1 MTDSCEIVH
10 GIKGFDR
17 DLKCRGFQFEIG
29 QTYTY
34 AGNVIACQSGFHAI
48 CGNPMEVFEYYAPAG
63 SRYTVVSQSGNIAR
77 HQSDSKT
84 ASATITIGV
93 ELHLHDL
100 GRRAIKWITDHA
112 KSADV
117 KHAEGDLSAAS
128 ATGYRSAASAT
139 GDRSAASTTGD
150 RSAASATGDRSAAS
164 TTGDRSAA
172 STTGNQSA
180 ASATGNQSAAMSSGR
195 LGRAMAAEGC
205 ALFLVYR
212 DVDWNIT
219 HAWAGIAGRDGIKP
233 LVWYSLDANG
243 HPQECE

>member
-150 RSAASATGDRSAAS
+150 RSAAS
-164 TTGDRSAA
+164 
-172 STTGNQSA
+172 TTGNQSA